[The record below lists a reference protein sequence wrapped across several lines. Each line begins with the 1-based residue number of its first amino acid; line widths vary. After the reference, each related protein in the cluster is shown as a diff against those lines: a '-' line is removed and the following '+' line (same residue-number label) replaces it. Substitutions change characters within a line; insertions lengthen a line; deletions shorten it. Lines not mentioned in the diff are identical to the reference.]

1 MSRRN
6 TSPAAQQRQLRD
18 QILGYFLIFTF
29 GVIPTLIQWIFGTAF
44 ADYRGDNL
52 TILGNTAPALSVI
65 ALTAMVVGVWMA
77 RAQTLYTALAGASL
91 YSAAGFGVLALEA
104 IGGASSTLGWWPE
117 SSSGRPFLFVLSLW
131 FHLHG
136 LLLLA
141 GAASIPFVFALA
153 LRGRRYRFANP
164 FRRKAAPIVVPT
176 DERPSDSRLEATRP
190 KLKLDDLAG
199 MEELKAQ
206 LRAFSK
212 PFAEYHRRKA
222 TISDINGLLLSG
234 PPGNGKSVFPEAL
247 AGELGFNF
255 LKVSVQDLTSKW
267 INESP
272 TRIQQAFAD
281 AVAAEPCVLFL
292 DEIDAIGRDRMAAG
306 GAGHGEDIKVVDTL
320 LTEVDRIR
328 KHRVLLIASTNHPD
342 TLDRALVRDG
352 RFDRKIEIPLPD
364 LAARTGVL
372 RSMLAKH
379 KIQVHDACI
388 HAAARLWERRSV
400 AFIENVAKRVRE
412 NAAATGEGRADIAD
426 LKAAAKAV
434 SRREGALPK
443 TGAKLSELTLPASL
457 RREAL
462 SIVHRLRNW
471 ESLADR
477 GATPPRGILLYGPPG
492 TGKTNL
498 VRGIA
503 RELGDWHVFEV
514 KTAAILSDPRCFQE
528 TLELA
533 AEHRPAFVFIDEA
546 DDLLKD
552 RALSPSAIATS
563 EILKAMDGLMGS
575 VPELVFI
582 AATNSP
588 EAIDAAALRGGRFS
602 EKLLVDLLRGQD
614 LLEFARSE
622 LQRRRGVFLDK
633 DLTAAWITH
642 AAVEIAPADFIAVMD
657 RAINTV
663 VAEFP
668 LRPVGRTDFVEAME
682 AVTGR
687 DLGDM

>member
-6 TSPAAQQRQLRD
+6 KSLTAQQRKLRD
-18 QILGYFLIFTF
+18 QILGYFLFFTF
-29 GVIPTLIQWIFGTAF
+29 GVIPTFIQWIFGTAF
-44 ADYRGDNL
+44 ADYRGENL
-52 TILGNTAPALSVI
+52 TILGDTAPALSVI
-65 ALTAMVVGVWMA
+65 ALAAMVVGVWMA
-77 RAQTLYTALAGASL
+77 RAQSLWTALAGASL
-91 YSAAGFGVLALEA
+91 YTAAGFGVLALEA

-117 SSSGRPFLFVLSLW
+117 SSTGRPFIFVLSLW
-131 FHLHG
+131 IHLHG

-141 GAASIPFVFALA
+141 GAASTPFVFALA
-153 LRGRRYRFANP
+153 LRGRRYRFEIP
-164 FRRKAAPIVVPT
+164 FRRPATTSPTPT
-176 DERPSDSRLEATRP
+176 DERPSESRLAATKP
-190 KLKLDDLAG
+190 QLKLEDLAG

-206 LRAFSK
+206 LRAFSA

-222 TISDINGLLLSG
+222 TISDTNGLLLSG

-272 TRIQQAFAD
+272 LRIQQAFAN

-292 DEIDAIGRDRMAAG
+292 DEIDAIGRDRMAASG
-306 GAGHGEDIKVVDTL
+306 SGHGEDIKVVDTL

-328 KHRVLLIASTNHPD
+328 RQRVLLIASTNHPD
-342 TLDRALVRDG
+342 ALDRALVRDG
-352 RFDRKIEIPLPD
+352 RFDRKIEIPQPD
-364 LAARTGVL
+364 LAARAGVL
-372 RSMLAKH
+372 RSLLAKY
-379 KIQVHDACI
+379 KIQVHGACVQ
-388 HAAARLWERRSV
+388 AAAELWERRSV

-412 NAAATGEGRADIAD
+412 DTAAAGKGRADITD

-471 ESLADR
+471 ESLAER

-498 VRGIA
+498 VRAIA

-514 KTAAILSDPRCFQE
+514 KTAEILSDPRRFQE
-528 TLELA
+528 TIELA

-552 RALSPSAIATS
+552 RALSATAIATS
-563 EILKAMDGLMGS
+563 EVLKAMDGLMGT

-602 EKLLVDLLRGQD
+602 ERLLVDVLRGED
-614 LLEFARSE
+614 LLDFARSE
-622 LQRRRGVFLDK
+622 LQRRRGARFDR
-633 DLTAAWITH
+633 DLTAEWIAGAIT
-642 AAVEIAPADFIAVMD
+642 EIAPADLIAVLD
-657 RAINTV
+657 RAVNTV
-663 VAEFP
+663 VAELP
-668 LRPVGRTDFVEAME
+668 PRPVGRLDLVKAME
-682 AVTGR
+682 STTGLCL
-687 DLGDM
+687 DDE